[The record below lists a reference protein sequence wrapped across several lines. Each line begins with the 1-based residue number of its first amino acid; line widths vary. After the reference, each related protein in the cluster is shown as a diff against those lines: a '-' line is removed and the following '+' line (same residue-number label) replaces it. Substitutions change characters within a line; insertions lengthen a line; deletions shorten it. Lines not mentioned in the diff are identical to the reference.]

1 MNTLEAFALA
11 AFKVLLA
18 ETVRGS
24 NPPAIALPDSRIDN
38 LLDLSFAI
46 GKRAVA
52 KRGEQG

>member
-1 MNTLEAFALA
+1 VNTLEQFALA

-52 KRGEQG
+52 KRGEQE